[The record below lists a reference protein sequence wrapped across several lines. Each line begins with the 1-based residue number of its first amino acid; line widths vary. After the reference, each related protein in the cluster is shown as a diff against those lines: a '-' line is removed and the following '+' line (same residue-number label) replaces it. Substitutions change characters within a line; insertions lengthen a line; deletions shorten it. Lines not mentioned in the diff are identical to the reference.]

1 VAAVIEDVVRD
12 LKAKGSEAF
21 PSAFQL
27 NRALVEKNTYGYV
40 GIEFE
45 DTFSGIKVLPD
56 KVTVALRFPLHLITN
71 PKLTWDDRAICK
83 HSDMDTDY
91 YLEEG
96 FLAVQAKLSEALI
109 RAKNESAI
117 LPEVMAIFRSFSSLQ
132 AATLIR
138 PSFLFPFPVS
148 GVLRV

>member
-1 VAAVIEDVVRD
+1 MYIII
-12 LKAKGSEAF
+12 LKVS
-21 PSAFQL
+21 
-27 NRALVEKNTYGYV
+27 NRTHRTT
-40 GIEFE
+40 
-45 DTFSGIKVLPD
+45 TFFLIFA

-117 LPEVMAIFRSFSSLQ
+117 LPEVMVNPYPDPKHLEGTFMDNRLSL
-132 AATLIR
+132 T
-138 PSFLFPFPVS
+138 
-148 GVLRV
+148 GVLLLPFTISAAYLAQVSLLNPNTCIW